1 MDWEK
6 FYFDV
11 YESTSGKH
19 KRFMV
24 VPVGVYMS
32 EEIEKNAKR
41 FFKVSADELDWR
53 LGWVLGDDLWFDD
66 ELPTRDER
74 KKYQVLALCV
84 CKRRRKS

>member
-6 FYFDV
+6 FDFDV

-24 VPVGVYMS
+24 VPFGVYHTA
-32 EEIEKNAKR
+32 EIEKHAKR
-41 FFKVSADELDWR
+41 FFKVSAHDLFWR

-66 ELPTRDER
+66 DLPAKDER
-74 KKYQVLALCV
+74 KQYQVLALCV
-84 CKRRRKS
+84 CKGGRK